1 MPLYTYRCNDC
12 NHMFETRQR
21 MSDDPLTNCPTCPG
35 EVRRV
40 INSVGVVFKGNGF
53 YVTDSR
59 NGRSANGSSNGVSGD
74 KSIVDKSVTDKSDG
88 DKSTATAAAGDKSN
102 DKVENKSKAKS
113 ETTTTVQPAA

>member
-12 NHMFETRQR
+12 DHVFETRQR
-21 MSDDPLTNCPTCPG
+21 MSDDPLADCPVCPG

-59 NGRSANGSSNGVSGD
+59 NGRSANGSSSNGASAD
-74 KSIVDKSVTDKSDG
+74 KATTAA
-88 DKSTATAAAGDKSN
+88 TATADKSK
-102 DKVENKSKAKS
+102 DKVEAKSKTKPEPKTA
-113 ETTTTVQPAA
+113 VQPAT

>member
-12 NHMFETRQR
+12 EHIFETRQR
-21 MSDDPLTNCPTCPG
+21 MSEDPLTDCPLCPG

-59 NGRSANGSSNGVSGD
+59 KSHSANGSSNGVSAD
-74 KSIVDKSVTDKSDG
+74 KSKPAKTAESGSETKNESKSKSDTG
-88 DKSTATAAAGDKSN
+88 SKAGAKTTATAA
-102 DKVENKSKAKS
+102 
-113 ETTTTVQPAA
+113 P